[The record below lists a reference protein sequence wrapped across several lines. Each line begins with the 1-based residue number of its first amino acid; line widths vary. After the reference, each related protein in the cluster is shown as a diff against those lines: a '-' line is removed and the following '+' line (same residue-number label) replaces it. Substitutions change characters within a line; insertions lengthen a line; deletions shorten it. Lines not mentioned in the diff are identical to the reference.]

1 MSRAFSSPDVA
12 FVSYISVN
20 FIFGLCTMLMT
31 TMPRLLAIVSRA
43 QVSGPR
49 LASRGLQQE
58 GRDRASLLLFQ
69 LKWDG
74 NVLVVS
80 TILNLPK
87 DKLTLVNKNL
97 CAIMRAMPR
106 LVAADKEVQFLSL
119 HGRVHC
125 RPVCW

>member
-1 MSRAFSSPDVA
+1 MYLMSRAFSSPDVA
-12 FVSYISVN
+12 FVSYISAN

-43 QVSGPR
+43 QVSEPR

-58 GRDRASLLLFQ
+58 VLDRAGLLLFQ

-80 TILNLPK
+80 AILNLPK

-97 CAIMRAMPR
+97 CAIMRATPR
-106 LVAADKEVQFLSL
+106 QSSL
-119 HGRVHC
+119 
-125 RPVCW
+125 